1 MAQLIVRDL
10 QASLVRA
17 LKQRA
22 ARHGRSTEA
31 EHRLILAEALAADV
45 AGPDFKAFLLTMPDV
60 IDDEELK
67 APRDLPR
74 GVTW

>member
-22 ARHGRSTEA
+22 ARHGRSAEA

-45 AGPDFKAFLLTMPDV
+45 AGPDFKSFLLTMPDV
-60 IDDEELK
+60 IEDAELV

-74 GVTW
+74 TVTW